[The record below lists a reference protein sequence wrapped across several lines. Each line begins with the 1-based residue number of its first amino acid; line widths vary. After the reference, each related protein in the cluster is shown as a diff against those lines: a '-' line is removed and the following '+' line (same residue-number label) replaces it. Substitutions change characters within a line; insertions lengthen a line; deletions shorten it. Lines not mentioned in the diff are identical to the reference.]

1 MEFFTVIMCL
11 AISAIVTLKVIKAVR
26 KAFPVSNT
34 SETRRVGG
42 REQRNARQEKMQEG
56 EEYFSYENVPG
67 NSCFTEE
74 ATKPKRERQSAPRV
88 QDVDGLV
95 QGVDF
100 DLRQAVIYNTILE
113 NKYIEEKF

>member
-1 MEFFTVIMCL
+1 MEFFTVIVCL

-34 SETRRVGG
+34 SQTGRVGG
-42 REQRNARQEKMQEG
+42 RNQRSTHQEKRKER
-56 EEYFSYENVPG
+56 EEYFTYENMPG

-74 ATKPKRERQSAPRV
+74 AAKPKRERQSAPKM
-88 QDVDGLV
+88 QEADSQV